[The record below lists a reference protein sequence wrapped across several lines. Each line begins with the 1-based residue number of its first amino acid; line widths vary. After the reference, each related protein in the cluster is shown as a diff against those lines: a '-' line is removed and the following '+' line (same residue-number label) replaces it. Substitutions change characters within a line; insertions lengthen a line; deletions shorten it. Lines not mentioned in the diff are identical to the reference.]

1 MEAFA
6 TKYLSATDFKDQFA
20 FYGCHVA
27 IVMSHVLRQCGN
39 DLSRDYIMRQ
49 ALSLKGFTT
58 PMLLPA

>member
-1 MEAFA
+1 
-6 TKYLSATDFKDQFA
+6 
-20 FYGCHVA
+20 
-27 IVMSHVLRQCGN
+27 MSHVLRQCGN